1 MPNLLGSIGDLY
13 SRNKKTIISNAR
25 FNRNMKNEELLTKY
39 YEIVNRR
46 GEEKEWEE
54 LEEL

>member
-1 MPNLLGSIGDLY
+1 VPNLLGSIGDLY